1 MTILT
6 TPNLLLEGCSLT
18 EGITVNVEEFWNAA
32 FLAALS
38 RLPVKQAKKEADA
51 ALDLCIAHWQE
62 HYHHWAPQYKTR
74 WQEQRVANV
83 PKLLSDVIPV
93 KNKVKKNTA

>member
-1 MTILT
+1 M
-6 TPNLLLEGCSLT
+6 
-18 EGITVNVEEFWNAA
+18 NVEEFWNAA

-38 RLPVKQAKKEADA
+38 RLPAKQAKKEADV
-51 ALDLCIAHWQE
+51 ALDLCVGHWQE

-83 PKLLSDVIPV
+83 PALLSDDAAPR
-93 KNKVKKNTA
+93 KAAPKKAERKKGA